1 MLENGEES
9 DAPRPR
15 RVLQEGDNYDGFDP
29 QMVFDKEVPK
39 GALLIEIF
47 RANNAAYPKKLNNGI
62 APPPEFS
69 RPEIARILSSLS
81 AATRSSATGYR

>member
-15 RVLQEGDNYDGFDP
+15 RVPQEGDYYGGFGT
-29 QMVFDKEVPK
+29 QTVFDTEVPK

-47 RANNAAYPKKLNNGI
+47 RAENTVYLRKLNKDRVTLSGTKI
-62 APPPEFS
+62 REMLTGFRS
-69 RPEIARILSSLS
+69 RDC
-81 AATRSSATGYR
+81 